1 MEKLNVIQKVSYPT
15 DWVSNIVVVEKK
27 QGSIRLCLDPKNLNR
42 AIKREHFHLP
52 TIEDIMARMPNAKV
66 FSKLDASSGYWQIEV
81 DDKSADLL
89 TFNTPF
95 GRYRF
100 NRLPFGVW
108 SASEIFGKSIYENI
122 VEGLEGVANIQ
133 DDIIVW
139 GSTKVEHDQRLQ
151 GVLGRIRKANL
162 KLNKD

>member
-1 MEKLNVIQKVSYPT
+1 
-15 DWVSNIVVVEKK
+15 
-27 QGSIRLCLDPKNLNR
+27 
-42 AIKREHFHLP
+42 
-52 TIEDIMARMPNAKV
+52 MPNAKV

-100 NRLPFGVW
+100 NHLPFGVW

-139 GSTKVEHDQRLQ
+139 GPQRLNT
-151 GVLGRIRKANL
+151 IRDSKVYWREL
-162 KLNKD
+162 ERPT

>member
-1 MEKLNVIQKVSYPT
+1 
-15 DWVSNIVVVEKK
+15 
-27 QGSIRLCLDPKNLNR
+27 
-42 AIKREHFHLP
+42 
-52 TIEDIMARMPNAKV
+52 MARMPNAKV

-95 GRYRF
+95 GRYRS

-108 SASEIFGKSIYENI
+108 SASEIFGKRIYENI

-139 GSTKVEHDQRLQ
+139 GSTKVEHDQRL
-151 GVLGRIRKANL
+151 
-162 KLNKD
+162 